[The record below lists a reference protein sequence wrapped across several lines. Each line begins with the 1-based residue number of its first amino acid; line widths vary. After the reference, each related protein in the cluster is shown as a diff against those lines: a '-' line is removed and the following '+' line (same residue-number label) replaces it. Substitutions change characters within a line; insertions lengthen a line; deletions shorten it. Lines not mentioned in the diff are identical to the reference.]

1 VLVREDV
8 RVHVCARVFLGVCV
22 SGVRMCMGVCLCVFV
37 FISVDM
43 RVCARAH
50 VFV

>member
-22 SGVRMCMGVCLCVFV
+22 SGYACAWVFVCVCLCLL
-37 FISVDM
+37 
-43 RVCARAH
+43 A
-50 VFV
+50 